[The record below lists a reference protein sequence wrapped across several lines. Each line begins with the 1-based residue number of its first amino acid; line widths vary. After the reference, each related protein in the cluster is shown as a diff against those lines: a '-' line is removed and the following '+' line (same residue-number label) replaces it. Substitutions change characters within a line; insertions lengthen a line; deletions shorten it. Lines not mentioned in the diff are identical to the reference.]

1 MKQLRWV
8 SSQNIPGCEKCILA
22 SLEFPFFTHKEVST
36 EICITN
42 AHFISRIPQKS
53 RFVEEEQ
60 ICFPLWTFSIHRDI
74 IVIYGHEASWKHAR
88 SEVTNIYHRN
98 VKLFFIRTQN
108 SMFSRPSETSNI
120 GIDQFTNRP
129 IEYCEFVIMS
139 ILLFLET
146 LTFKLFLGH
155 GQHLQVLWCLSVFLT
170 FISVQRYFSLEG
182 SLFKASKRWRQFS
195 QKCLYIVYWFI
206 NSQKALREA
215 PFPPRWNNHFK
226 IKSESWFPR
235 CFYWVS
241 VFLDF

>member
-1 MKQLRWV
+1 MHTLFL
-8 SSQNIPGCEKCILA
+8 G
-22 SLEFPFFTHKEVST
+22 FHK
-36 EICITN
+36 
-42 AHFISRIPQKS
+42 KS

-155 GQHLQVLWCLSVFLT
+155 GQHLQVLWCFSVFLT
-170 FISVQRYFSLEG
+170 FISYKDIFLWREAYSRQASGEG
-182 SLFKASKRWRQFS
+182 S
-195 QKCLYIVYWFI
+195 
-206 NSQKALREA
+206 
-215 PFPPRWNNHFK
+215 
-226 IKSESWFPR
+226 FPR
-235 CFYWVS
+235 NVCTLSIDSSTHKKHLGKPLSRPAGTTTLKSKVRAD
-241 VFLDF
+241 FLDAFIEWVCF